1 MSTQEHFGV
10 PFNRT
15 QANAIY
21 TDAMSRMYGL
31 VALGVITTGAMI
43 LVGDRTGVGDVFFSL
58 GWIGWLAFFGILFL
72 TLNAA
77 SAVASRGNI
86 GLGTVLYFTFA
97 GMWGL
102 FLSPILVSYTSE
114 TIGVAFLLTGGL
126 FVAMSAIGMTTKR
139 DLSKLGPMLLYGAVG
154 IILISIVNVI
164 VLKSNGLFLLIN
176 ILLLPVFL
184 ALIVWATKEM
194 KELAQEA
201 AMRGDEKAATQ
212 VAVMGSIFLYTNVIN
227 IFITIL
233 SLLGFVSND

>member
-1 MSTQEHFGV
+1 MSTQEYFGV
-10 PFNRT
+10 PINRT
-15 QANAIY
+15 RANAIY

-31 VALGVITTGAMI
+31 VALGVITTGATI
-43 LVGDRTGVGDVFFSL
+43 WIGDMTGVGDVFFSL
-58 GWIGWLAFFGILFL
+58 GWIGWLALFGILFL

-139 DLSKLGPMLLYGAVG
+139 DLSKLGSMLLYGAVG
-154 IILISIVNVI
+154 LILISIVNVI

-184 ALIVWATKEM
+184 ALIVWATKDM

-201 AMRGDEKAATQ
+201 AIEGDEKAATQ